1 MLWDFIGES
10 MNPMPLNSKQ
20 RFSTRVADYVKYRPD
35 YPRSVVAEL
44 AAAIGLSPAWVVADV
59 GCGSGISCRMF
70 LEHGNTV
77 FGVEPNPEMRAAAE
91 SEFATQTR
99 FHAIDGS
106 AEATHLPE
114 QSIDLVIAAQA
125 FHWFDRAAFAKEC
138 RRILRRGD
146 GGYVAVVWNQRLTES
161 DPFAI
166 EYDALLHRYGT
177 DYKEVAHRTPMSVE
191 AFEHFFGV
199 LFQRISLPNHQ
210 EFDLDGLLGRV
221 RSSSYT
227 PLPGQTGHAEL
238 FSGLSDLFNRHADHG
253 LVRFNY
259 ETELFYGRP
268 VERR

>member
-10 MNPMPLNSKQ
+10 MSPMPLNSKQ

-44 AAAIGLSPAWVVADV
+44 AAAIGLSPAWVVADI

-77 FGVEPNPEMRAAAE
+77 FGVEPNPQMRAAAE
-91 SEFATQTR
+91 SEFAMQTR

-125 FHWFDRAAFAKEC
+125 FHWFDRAAFAPEC
-138 RRILRRGD
+138 CRILRRGD
-146 GGYVAVVWNQRLTES
+146 GGYVAVVWNQRLTVS
-161 DPFAI
+161 DPFAV

-177 DYKEVAHRTPMSVE
+177 DYKEVAHRKTTVAE
-191 AFEHFFGV
+191 FEKFFGV
-199 LFQRISLPNHQ
+199 PFRQIRLPNHQ
-210 EFDLDGLLGRV
+210 EFDLPGLVGRV

-227 PLPGQTGHAEL
+227 PLPGQPGHAEL
-238 FSGLSDLFNRHADHG
+238 FAGIEELFGRHAANG
-253 LVRFNY
+253 LVRFTY
-259 ETELFYGRP
+259 ETELFFGR
-268 VERR
+268 VVS